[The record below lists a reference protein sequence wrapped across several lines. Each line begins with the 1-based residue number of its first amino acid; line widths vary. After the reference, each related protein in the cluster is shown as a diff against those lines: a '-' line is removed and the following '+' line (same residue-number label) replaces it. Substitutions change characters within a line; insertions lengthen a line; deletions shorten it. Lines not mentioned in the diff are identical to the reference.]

1 MKNFIFLAHG
11 LGLVLGGIGWWQL
24 VQIAPSEISRPP
36 WFFIFSLY
44 WIGVILIQRKA
55 GQKWFPAP
63 AWDATL
69 AFIQKMLEVLL
80 IAAPL
85 YWVGE
90 QIKGGLP
97 FGKVLTVILYLLYW
111 MALGLVAK
119 AWWKDH
125 EITLPPLGPW
135 REQKTR
141 SLWDL
146 LLWVNANVFL
156 ACLVFKGT
164 RYAMTTGGGGCWN
177 LLSIGIVIVA
187 MYMLSLAATTL
198 YAQIRNRL
206 YDKPCLNLSAREQV
220 QVNFALNQK
229 GAPFW
234 LATGETSASGII
246 LGVEAPLCNVFR
258 ITGLTLANCWAPGK
272 ENKKLTKP
280 VIARKVLVNGPVVG
294 VLGGIAVL
302 LLRLCG
308 QTVPPGILLGIDLGA
323 YPFVPT
329 ALFLIGTSGLWQV
342 LTGRL
347 EQPGGKKAKDLV
359 GPFVF
364 VLGGSLLIIPLAAH
378 VCCGWLWLKGW
389 LEYTTA
395 LGLAQF
401 FSHGCSPT
409 AWGLVALMLGKE
421 DARLYLLFFVIT
433 VVGSA
438 LTVPIIYGTCAF

>member
-1 MKNFIFLAHG
+1 MKKPIFLAHG
-11 LGLVLGGIGWWQL
+11 LGLVFGGLGWWRL
-24 VQIAPSEISRPP
+24 VQVAPPAISRPT
-36 WFFIFSLY
+36 WFVVFSLY
-44 WIGVILIQRKA
+44 WIFFILIQRRA
-55 GQKWFPAP
+55 GEKWFPSP

-69 AFIQKMLEVLL
+69 AFLQKMLGVLL
-80 IAAPL
+80 VAAPL

-111 MALGLVAK
+111 MALGLMAK
-119 AWWKDH
+119 AWLGDC
-125 EITLPPLGPW
+125 EITLPPLWPW
-135 REQKTR
+135 REEKHR

-164 RYAMTTGGGGCWN
+164 RYAMTTGGGGGWN
-177 LLSIGIVIVA
+177 LLGIGIVIVA
-187 MYMLSLAATTL
+187 MYMLSLAAT
-198 YAQIRNRL
+198 
-206 YDKPCLNLSAREQV
+206 CLCCLGLSAREQV

-234 LATGETSASGII
+234 LATGETSACGLI
-246 LGVEAPLCNVFR
+246 LAIEAPLCNLWR
-258 ITGLTLANCWAPGK
+258 IMWLTLANCWAPGK

-280 VIARKVLVNGPVVG
+280 VIARKVLVNGPMVG
-294 VLGGIAVL
+294 VLGGIVVL

-342 LTGRL
+342 LTWRL
-347 EQPGGKKAKDLV
+347 EPPGGKKAKDLI

-364 VLGGSLLIIPLAAH
+364 VLVGSLLIIPLAAH
-378 VCCGWLWLKGW
+378 VCCWWLCVKGW
-389 LEYTTA
+389 LEHTTA

-438 LTVPIIYGTCAF
+438 LSVPIIYGTCAF